1 MLSGH
6 FCNSELLAAA
16 APTAVSSDCDGGSEL
31 RAVAVGGVA
40 RAAAVPT
47 VASVGDNGT
56 MPPPHAD
63 PHQVGDVAPHQVGDG
78 SALELVL
85 FAFVVRGIGVLHIP
99 VVVSS

>member
-1 MLSGH
+1 MEVFSGH
-6 FCNSELLAAA
+6 FRNSELLAA

-56 MPPPHAD
+56 MPPPQAD
-63 PHQVGDVAPHQVGDG
+63 LHQVGDG
-78 SALELVL
+78 LA
-85 FAFVVRGIGVLHIP
+85 
-99 VVVSS
+99 